1 MMRVVHAYKI
11 FKPEME
17 GGIPE
22 VIDILARGLS
32 AQGHENEIVVAR
44 SWGLASTETRDSVQI
59 KRIASLGTLLSLPL
73 APTYPFRLHQA
84 VKGADIVALHAPFP
98 LADPV
103 VAALP
108 ASTGLVV
115 HWHSDII
122 RQKRSSAILAP
133 LRRRMLERADA
144 IITTH
149 ESILDHTEVLKPYSG
164 KTVVIPYGINVE
176 YWQTTTP
183 ADDQAIAS
191 LKRKHPTLFVAVGRL
206 VTYKGFDVLL
216 TAMTQV
222 DGQLVI
228 CGDGPERGRLHALA
242 AELGVADRV
251 TFAGKVSIGEMKRY
265 LKAATCFVFPS
276 VTAAETFGIVQLEA
290 MAMGLPVINTALT
303 TTVPHV
309 ARHGQEALTVAPR
322 NIGELQGAMQLMVH
336 DNTLRQRLGAAG
348 RERVELHYSNA
359 HFVDRV
365 LGYYVALCDRLKGL

>member
-1 MMRVVHAYKI
+1 MRVVHAYKI

-32 AQGHENEIVVAR
+32 AKGHDNEIVVAR
-44 SWGLASTETRDSVQI
+44 SWGFGSSETRHSVQI
-59 KRIASLGTLLSLPL
+59 KRIASFGTLLSLPL

-84 VKGADIVALHAPFP
+84 VKLADIVALHAPFP

-108 ASTGLVV
+108 ARTGLVV

-149 ESILDHTEVLKPYSG
+149 DSILDHTEVLKPYRD
-164 KTVVIPYGINVE
+164 KIVVIPYGIDVE
-176 YWQTTTP
+176 HWQTRTP
-183 ADDQAIAS
+183 ADDEAIAS
-191 LKRKHPTLFVAVGRL
+191 LKGAHPTLFVAVGRL

-216 TAMTQV
+216 KALTLV
-222 DGQLVI
+222 HGHLVI
-228 CGDGPERGRLHALA
+228 CGDGPERERLRTLA
-242 AELGVADRV
+242 GELGVADRV
-251 TFAGKVSIGEMKRY
+251 TFAGKVSVGEMKRY

-276 VTAAETFGIVQLEA
+276 VTAAETFGVVQLEA
-290 MAMGLPVINTALT
+290 MALGLPVINTALT

-309 ARHGQEALTVAPR
+309 ARHGQEALTVSPR
-322 NIGELQGAMQLMVH
+322 SVDELQQAMRLMAE
-336 DNTLRQRLGAAG
+336 DADLRQRLGKAA
-348 RERVELHYSNA
+348 RERVEVHYSNA

-365 LGYYVALCDRLKGL
+365 LGYYEALCDRLKGL